1 MSRVQIVLEQSWW
14 LRSSMELLSWI
25 FNHIIIVYLEK
36 EYAKRKVFSQI
47 VPPTESITSAE
58 LQALN
63 RRWNGSS
70 YDQQE
75 TLKKHSL
82 VFKTHKI

>member
-1 MSRVQIVLEQSWW
+1 MTEIQYGAAIMNFQSHYY
-14 LRSSMELLSWI
+14 SLLGKGI
-25 FNHIIIVYLEK
+25 CK
-36 EYAKRKVFSQI
+36 TQVFSQI
-47 VPPTESITSAE
+47 VPPIESITSAE